1 DTDLPSVTASLDRLL
16 EDLRGERL
24 DTLAE
29 SSESLH
35 RPPVRALLEIDLSDN
50 SISDPGAV
58 FLFRWLLRRR
68 KEVRCRAI
76 RLARNKLGD
85 ASMEWLAALIC
96 AQHSAIEEIHLSQNR
111 ITGSGAGQL
120 LLSLALHPFE
130 AYPWLDKRGLFA
142 PAWVSLD
149 QNNVQESAGLLGRL
163 RLRAGLR
170 AVCTDG
176 PQRKSSFN
184 EAPHVQLGSNFL
196 SSVASRSKPSVL
208 PLALEKVCQGGSW
221 PPLPETEKPL
231 PYLPRTT
238 SKSSLSLMA
247 PQTFRRELL
256 VDEEEG
262 AGLHLETVTE
272 GLKICEIAEVP
283 GQPGLRTDDIIVA
296 VDGLPLWWSACE
308 HDPKAKAPRQ
318 ESGESEVKDA
328 ESDDD
333 APSARFRARFRRGAR
348 LDVFRQKAPE
358 AAPAPMRQPILRAQ
372 VGSRRAARFCCP
384 ICWDSFDRWNDCLQ
398 HLRELGHEPEP
409 PPDQRREEAAA
420 CLRRWM
426 STCMSAARGELPRP
440 ADVKVEAKRMPS
452 VPEDKAETETLLLPA
467 PIGFYGQRN
476 RSVMESL
483 AEEISRFGS
492 EHGCAVWMLPD
503 GLRAQCPQGPEAA
516 SKIAS
521 IAADLLEILHFYLPD
536 VADNADDGAGFAPIP
551 EGRDYAVEWADD
563 WASWLEHMLQQQ
575 AEEARG
581 AEVAEMAEAEVAG
594 ASLLRAEALPFVPQ
608 QAVDLA
614 ALRLLVLCGLPGS
627 GKSTLAQRLG
637 GNWVVVNQDCLGSR
651 QACMKE
657 ARAALKRPNG
667 RIVIDR
673 CNVNVAQRAI
683 WTQLAVQ
690 EFDLEPCQMGCVWLD
705 VPDHECG
712 RRVLRRF
719 AHNTLPPREASLKV
733 IRGFAK
739 KWQAPSAEEG
749 FAHLWRIASEV
760 DAEVFWSEMSAAG
773 QLLPDSRA
781 KEPEKP
787 VQVLGATPEFLA
799 PPSREARAQ
808 REPSTEEGAMDAKP
822 RPPGRFQLEE
832 AAKTMASLAAPAPRP
847 EGGKV
852 FELRPAE
859 EANCASPSSRTK
871 EVVLEPAQLDSPGC
885 GADFWRLP
893 MGNDQE
899 LDAEGYSGA
908 KSPEGDDAPA
918 APAASSAIAASAAAS
933 ATASAAAASAAAAS
947 AAAAAAEATAAAVAG
962 EVAHTEAAEEAEP
975 TGGGIDFWR
984 LPMCSG
990 STLEEPREIPAKRWS
1005 SMGLNYSQYQV
1016 RRMPSHALLLCL
1028 TLAVA
1033 SGESEA
1039 VSASSSH
1046 WLRREQGAKAEQGA
1060 SAAEGQA
1067 AKSKRY
1073 TQVSAAGALSS
1084 HELEAELARL
1094 EKPRQ
1099 FGTLAELEAAAGDKL
1114 RMWQVP
1120 LTDATGQ
1127 IESVETIWTQQGDTG
1142 PAGEAGTMGV
1152 QGPPGP
1158 PGPPG
1163 DDSTA
1168 SIDMADSVGPE
1179 GPPGRAGSE
1188 GDIGKPGPQGDPG
1201 PVGPPGRQGEFS
1213 DEQKAEFVKVV
1224 RQLNKAVKHAAEM
1237 DMIENTVLNRRL
1249 QRLKQHF
1256 LKMQANLTMAE
1267 HILMEQTKQVEW
1279 KVNNFLKTDVKVNK
1293 TIAAAKKVKDTEM
1306 KILAEEEK
1314 VKDEIVEATANEAS
1328 QAEQTVTDTMTS
1340 QSQGA

>member
-1 DTDLPSVTASLDRLL
+1 MLAVMGHGSAEPTQRGPVEWLGEGACRSGRDMQKDVIEPPCRPPMPSFGAERERERVFAQAQAAPPRAARSEDTESSSGDEICFSGKPLLAYEQADSVPKANMPSLSTPLITEPSKEARLAAARARMQTLGCSKKERKDAQHRNLDRGYSEQDIEVPPGDGSGPDVSMLPASVFEKPKRVEDGMEAEAPHRNGDRQPMSAATSQSEGSEDESQEQHNQRSWWAQFFRLKLLQTPGAASLCVPLARMGLQDTDLPSVTASLDRLL

-24 DTLAE
+24 DTAE

-58 FLFRWLLRRR
+58 FLFRWLLRR

-96 AQHSAIEEIHLSQNR
+96 AQHSAIEEVHLSQNH

-120 LLSLALHPFE
+120 LLALALHPFE

-208 PLALEKVCQGGSW
+208 PLALEKVCAGGSW

-231 PYLPRTT
+231 PYLPRT
-238 SKSSLSLMA
+238 SSSQSFWMA
-247 PQTFRRELL
+247 PAQTFRRELL

-262 AGLHLETVTE
+262 AGLHLETVSQ
-272 GLKICEIAEVP
+272 GLKICEIGEVP
-283 GQPGLRTDDIIVA
+283 GQPGLCTEDIIVA

-308 HDPKAKAPRQ
+308 HDPKAPRQ
-318 ESGESEVKDA
+318 ADGESEKDA

-358 AAPAPMRQPILRAQ
+358 AAPVPMRQPVLGAH
-372 VGSRRAARFCCP
+372 GSRRAARFCCP

-452 VPEDKAETETLLLPA
+452 VPNPEDKAETETLLLPA

-476 RSVMESL
+476 RSVMEAL

-551 EGRDYAVEWADD
+551 EGREYAVEWADD
-563 WASWLEHMLQQQ
+563 WASWLEQMLQQQ

-581 AEVAEMAEAEVAG
+581 AEVAEMAEMAEVAA
-594 ASLLRAEALPFVPQ
+594 ASLRAEALPFVPQQ

-637 GNWVVVNQDCLGSR
+637 LGGNWVVVNQDSLGSR

-657 ARAALKRPNG
+657 ARAALRRPNG

-690 EFDLEPCQMGCVWLD
+690 DFDLEPGQMGCVWLD

-719 AHNTLPPREASLKV
+719 AHNTLPPHEASLKV

-773 QLLPDSRA
+773 QLLTDSRG
-781 KEPEKP
+781 KELEKP
-787 VQVLGATPEFLA
+787 EQVLGASPQSEFPA
-799 PPSREARAQ
+799 PLGPPPQ
-808 REPSTEEGAMDAKP
+808 REPSETEGAMDVDGKP
-822 RPPGRFQLEE
+822 GPHGGFQPE
-832 AAKTMASLAAPAPRP
+832 AAKMPAPAAPAPRL
-847 EGGKV
+847 ERERAAAAESLELGKTGSSG
-852 FELRPAE
+852 EASRDMSEPLPAE
-859 EANCASPSSRTK
+859 VANCASPISRTK
-871 EVVLEPAQLDSPGC
+871 EVVLEPAQLDSPGQGC

-899 LDAEGYSGA
+899 LDAQGYSGA
-908 KSPEGDDAPA
+908 KAPEGDDATAGSA
-918 APAASSAIAASAAAS
+918 APSALAASAAAS
-933 ATASAAAASAAAAS
+933 AKASAAAAAAAS
-947 AAAAAAEATAAAVAG
+947 AAAAAAEAAAAAAAG
-962 EVAHTEAAEEAEP
+962 EAACAEAAEEAAP
-975 TGGGIDFWR
+975 RGGGIDFWR
-984 LPMCSG
+984 LPFSG
-990 STLEEPREIPAKRWS
+990 SGLEE
-1005 SMGLNYSQYQV
+1005 
-1016 RRMPSHALLLCL
+1016 
-1028 TLAVA
+1028 
-1033 SGESEA
+1033 
-1039 VSASSSH
+1039 
-1046 WLRREQGAKAEQGA
+1046 
-1060 SAAEGQA
+1060 
-1067 AKSKRY
+1067 
-1073 TQVSAAGALSS
+1073 LS
-1084 HELEAELARL
+1084 
-1094 EKPRQ
+1094 
-1099 FGTLAELEAAAGDKL
+1099 
-1114 RMWQVP
+1114 
-1120 LTDATGQ
+1120 
-1127 IESVETIWTQQGDTG
+1127 
-1142 PAGEAGTMGV
+1142 
-1152 QGPPGP
+1152 
-1158 PGPPG
+1158 
-1163 DDSTA
+1163 DDST
-1168 SIDMADSVGPE
+1168 
-1179 GPPGRAGSE
+1179 
-1188 GDIGKPGPQGDPG
+1188 
-1201 PVGPPGRQGEFS
+1201 
-1213 DEQKAEFVKVV
+1213 
-1224 RQLNKAVKHAAEM
+1224 
-1237 DMIENTVLNRRL
+1237 T
-1249 QRLKQHF
+1249 
-1256 LKMQANLTMAE
+1256 
-1267 HILMEQTKQVEW
+1267 
-1279 KVNNFLKTDVKVNK
+1279 
-1293 TIAAAKKVKDTEM
+1293 
-1306 KILAEEEK
+1306 
-1314 VKDEIVEATANEAS
+1314 
-1328 QAEQTVTDTMTS
+1328 
-1340 QSQGA
+1340 